1 MVRINRVRI
10 GLTVETAQS
19 ASPIS
24 SDRKGPQMQSQSSQ
38 NLGGRAAETLR
49 GKDEPMSM
57 HRRSEHIELCTL
69 AESQLSSAKPKP
81 TDLSRDTAIDFTKG
95 ALVLFMVLYHWLN
108 YFFGPQGQYYD
119 YLRFLTPSFIFITGF
134 MISQIQLRRYEHSG
148 RSLAK
153 RLFVRGLK
161 LLAVF
166 LVLNALAYAALS
178 RVQVS
183 YSLLGKSLRS
193 LSWAAFVV
201 GTSRAPDG
209 QKSVIFNILVPIAY
223 LLILSAMVV
232 LTRRVRY
239 AFYCTLSLLIA
250 AVIFIRFSH
259 SENMYLDLLMIGVL
273 GVAVGFAGRDQLA
286 LVISHPYILTA
297 LYCLFLAAITI
308 WGVPLPLEIASVIL
322 TTALLYSAG
331 SRLATPG
338 TARRRM
344 ILLGKYSL
352 LGYIGQIAI
361 LQGLRR
367 ISWLSQHGVGA
378 SLAALLLG
386 VLLTVAVVE
395 AVDFARQRSKIAN
408 DLYRLVFA

>member
-1 MVRINRVRI
+1 
-10 GLTVETAQS
+10 
-19 ASPIS
+19 
-24 SDRKGPQMQSQSSQ
+24 
-38 NLGGRAAETLR
+38 
-49 GKDEPMSM
+49 M
-57 HRRSEHIELCTL
+57 HRRSEHIELCVL
-69 AESQLSSAKPKP
+69 AESQLSSVKRKP

-108 YFFGPQGQYYD
+108 YFFGPGRYYD

-134 MISQIQLRRYEHSG
+134 MISQIQLRRYENSG
-148 RSLAK
+148 RSLSK
-153 RLFVRGLK
+153 RLFVRGVK
-161 LLAVF
+161 LLIVF
-166 LVLNALAYAALS
+166 LVLNALVYAALS

-183 YSLLGKSLRS
+183 YSLWGKSLRS
-193 LSWAAFVV
+193 FSWAAFAV
-201 GTSRAPDG
+201 GTSRAPVG

-223 LLILSAMVV
+223 LLIVSAAAV

-250 AVIFIRFSH
+250 GVIFIRFSH
-259 SENMYLDLLMIGVL
+259 LENMYLDLLMIGVL
-273 GVAVGFAGRDQLA
+273 GVVIGFAGRDQVA

-331 SRLATPG
+331 GRLAPAG
-338 TARRRM
+338 TVWRRI

-352 LGYIGQIAI
+352 LGYIAQIAI

-367 ISWLSQHGVGA
+367 IPWLSQRGVGA

-386 VLLTVAVVE
+386 ALLTVAIVE
-395 AVDFARQRSKIAN
+395 AVDIARQRSKIA
-408 DLYRLVFA
+408 DGLYRLVFA

>member
-1 MVRINRVRI
+1 
-10 GLTVETAQS
+10 
-19 ASPIS
+19 
-24 SDRKGPQMQSQSSQ
+24 MQSPSSQ
-38 NLGGRAAETLR
+38 NLGGRDAETLR

-57 HRRSEHIELCTL
+57 HRRSEHIELGAL

-108 YFFGPQGQYYD
+108 YFFGPHGQYYD

-134 MISQIQLRRYEHSG
+134 MISQIQLRRYENSA
-148 RSLAK
+148 RSLPK

-161 LLAVF
+161 LLIVF
-166 LVLNALAYAALS
+166 LVLNALVYAALS
-178 RVQVS
+178 RVPVS
-183 YSLLGKSLRS
+183 YSLWGKSLRS

-201 GTSRAPDG
+201 GGSRAPDG
-209 QKSVIFNILVPIAY
+209 QKNVIFNILVPIAY
-223 LLILSAMVV
+223 LLIVSAAVV

-239 AFYCTLSLLIA
+239 AFYCTLSVLIA
-250 AVIFIRFSH
+250 AVIFIRFWNL
-259 SENMYLDLLMIGVL
+259 ENFNLDLLMVGVL
-273 GVAVGFAGRDQLA
+273 GVVVGFAGRDQLA
-286 LVISHPYILTA
+286 LVASHPYILTA
-297 LYCLFLAAITI
+297 SYCLFLAAITI

-322 TTALLYSAG
+322 TTALLYTAG
-331 SRLATPG
+331 SRLATAG
-338 TARRRM
+338 TARRRV

-352 LGYIGQIAI
+352 LGYIAQIAI

-378 SLAALLLG
+378 SLASLLLG
-386 VLLTVAVVE
+386 ALLTVAIVE
-395 AVDFARQRSKIAN
+395 AVDIARQRSKIAN